1 MLVKPTTAKM
11 NFNLQAVWLLTSVIV
26 CTFVSKA
33 ESGVLKLPE
42 FVEPIKNNT
51 LPAGSDVEFS
61 CEVRDL
67 GTYRVSYY
75 ILYILNQI
83 ASI

>member
-1 MLVKPTTAKM
+1 M
-11 NFNLQAVWLLTSVIV
+11 NPNSQAVLLLVGITV

-67 GTYRVSYY
+67 GTYRVSFYLFD
-75 ILYILNQI
+75 ILHWIVSVNI
-83 ASI
+83 ITDI